1 MNSITDFLDLEDSE
15 ILITDSVTVG
25 MTKTLTIET
34 KPYVCFC
41 PCCGFRMH
49 SRGIKVRTVSHPI
62 LQDGYHLVL
71 KIKQRRWRCTNETC
85 RYEKNEEFRF
95 VNRRRRNTN
104 AADFLIINE
113 FRDLSASAVSIA
125 EKFHTTD
132 THVLDTFDRYV
143 KMDRL
148 ELTSI
153 ISIDEVCTDMGDDG
167 RYALVIQDFF
177 TGDPIDIVRSR
188 RSSVTEPY
196 FASIPKEE
204 RSRVKYLL
212 TDMYEGY
219 STYVTK
225 FFPNAVS
232 VVDSFHVVQWAVRS
246 IDGYIRSLERQYRQ
260 RDRELW
266 LEKHGELP
274 EGKEIPASREL
285 YLLRNFKWLI
295 LANKSNIRYHADLR
309 MDNHLHC
316 MMNTYDYEDSLFRIS
331 PRLRKLRD
339 LKELYVQFNLSDA
352 GMPLKASDDLEKII
366 EVYMKSEDS
375 IFIDFA
381 GLLCNHRE
389 AIINSFIIVEKN
401 GPGGIY
407 ESRLSNGPIESMN
420 RKIKDLK
427 RLGRGY
433 RNFEHFRNRFLFAAR
448 STPVLNGMVGS
459 TQVQHFSNDNEI

>member
-15 ILITDSVTVG
+15 ILISDSVTVG

-34 KPYVCFC
+34 RPRIHFC

-49 SRGIKVRTVSHPI
+49 SMGIKVRTVSHPI
-62 LQDGYHLVL
+62 LQDGYHLIL
-71 KIKQRRWRCTNETC
+71 KIRQRRWRCTNETC

-95 VNRRRRNTN
+95 VNQRRRNTN
-104 AADFLIINE
+104 ATDMLIINE

-132 THVLDTFDRYV
+132 THVLDVFDRYV

-148 ELTSI
+148 GLTSI

-188 RSSVTEPY
+188 KSSVTEPY

-204 RSRVKYLL
+204 RLRVRYLL

-219 STYVTK
+219 SAYVTK

-232 VVDSFHVVQWAVRS
+232 VVDSFQVVQWAVRA

-266 LEKHGELP
+266 LEKHGELH
-274 EGKEIPASREL
+274 EGKEILASREL
-285 YLLRNFKWLI
+285 YLLRNFK
-295 LANKSNIRYHADLR
+295 
-309 MDNHLHC
+309 
-316 MMNTYDYEDSLFRIS
+316 
-331 PRLRKLRD
+331 
-339 LKELYVQFNLSDA
+339 
-352 GMPLKASDDLEKII
+352 
-366 EVYMKSEDS
+366 
-375 IFIDFA
+375 
-381 GLLCNHRE
+381 
-389 AIINSFIIVEKN
+389 
-401 GPGGIY
+401 
-407 ESRLSNGPIESMN
+407 
-420 RKIKDLK
+420 
-427 RLGRGY
+427 
-433 RNFEHFRNRFLFAAR
+433 
-448 STPVLNGMVGS
+448 
-459 TQVQHFSNDNEI
+459 